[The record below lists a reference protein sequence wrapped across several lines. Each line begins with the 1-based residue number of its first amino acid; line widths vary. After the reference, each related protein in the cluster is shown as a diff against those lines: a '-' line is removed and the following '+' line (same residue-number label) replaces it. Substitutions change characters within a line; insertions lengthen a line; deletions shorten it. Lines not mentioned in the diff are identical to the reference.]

1 MTKFEQTSSRLDL
14 AITQIYEKQ
23 LSLFETCNE
32 IRKLYGMEELT
43 LGQFILMERQYKE
56 KT

>member
-1 MTKFEQTSSRLDL
+1 MTTFEQTSSRLDL
-14 AITQIYEKQ
+14 DLTDIYQKR
-23 LSLFETCNE
+23 LSLFETENE
-32 IRKLYGMEELT
+32 VRLLYGMEELT